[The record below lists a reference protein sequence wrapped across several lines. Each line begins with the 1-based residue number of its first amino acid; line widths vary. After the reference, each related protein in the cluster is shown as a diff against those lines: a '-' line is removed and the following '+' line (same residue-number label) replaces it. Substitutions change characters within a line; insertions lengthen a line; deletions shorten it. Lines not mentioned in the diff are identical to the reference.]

1 MNQAL
6 IRRIDDNAISF
17 WNTEN
22 RERLLIGGKM
32 TGDNTNP
39 ATSSNAEERAS
50 APGVSAANLRVI
62 EEPDASGEVADLFE
76 RYRQHFDRPAVPG
89 ILKCFATHP
98 AVLRHMM
105 GLAES
110 FLFVD
115 GHLTRRQK
123 EAIATLVSTE
133 NQCLYCADSHGYFLR
148 NLGGTPDQLAA
159 LRTCDLRSAV
169 FSPDEAALLE
179 FVRKVTKDSHSIS
192 REDVVPLL
200 AAGWNELQIAEAIH
214 VAALFAA
221 FNRIVSSFGV
231 PSQNLL
237 ASV

>member
-6 IRRIDDNAISF
+6 VQRIDDNAICF
-17 WNTEN
+17 WNTEV
-22 RERLLIGGKM
+22 RERLLKGGKM
-32 TGDNTNP
+32 AGNNKQPGTASNREDRVP
-39 ATSSNAEERAS
+39 APSM
-50 APGVSAANLRVI
+50 SAANLRVI
-62 EEPDASGEVADLFE
+62 EEADASGEVADLFE
-76 RYRQHFDRPAVPG
+76 RYRLHFDRPAVPG

-148 NLGGTPDQLAA
+148 NLGGTPEQLAA
-159 LRTCDLRSAV
+159 LRSCDLQSAA
-169 FSPDEAALLE
+169 FSSEEVALLE
-179 FVRKVTKDSHSIS
+179 FVRKVTTASHDIS
-192 REDVVPLL
+192 RKDVEPLL

-237 ASV
+237 ALG